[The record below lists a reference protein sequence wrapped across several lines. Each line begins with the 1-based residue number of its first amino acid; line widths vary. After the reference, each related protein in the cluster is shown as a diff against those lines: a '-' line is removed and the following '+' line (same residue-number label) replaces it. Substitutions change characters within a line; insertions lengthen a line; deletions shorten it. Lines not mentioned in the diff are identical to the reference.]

1 MTLYMI
7 FKVGDIIK
15 ARGSYDGIGQWIIM
29 GLGQNEALQETYIML
44 YLNKQHRLFREY
56 NGLFREYNASLVEQA
71 CELR

>member
-1 MTLYMI
+1 MI

-29 GLGQNEALQETYIML
+29 GLGQNEALQETYITL
-44 YLNKQHRLFREY
+44 YLNKQHR
-56 NGLFREYNASLVEQA
+56 LFREYNASLVEQA